1 MRKEIGSEFWNTRYN
16 EFILKNNLE
25 YFENLGVDVKYLMS
39 GRTSIDYILNDIDDL
54 KKVAYMPEY
63 CCNSMVQPFIDNGY
77 SIKYYQVDL
86 LNNKYYIDENFNCS
100 LFFGMSYFGY
110 DNSNMDF
117 YIKKFKKRN
126 VIVIE
131 DITHRVFCKK
141 NHCEESDYLIA
152 SLRKWFPI
160 YTGAIAVNKKC
171 DFRTSIDNYTINEEL
186 VKYKKQAMQLKREY
200 INDININCKD
210 IFLNLFNRSNQLIT
224 DYKNKKMDEES
235 LKILQ
240 TMDIEEIRKKRI
252 YNSKIIEENFVN
264 SDDAK
269 LLYNYK
275 KGDCPIFV
283 PIILKKRDYIRKK
296 LIDNNIYCPIH
307 WSNFDNFRNNI
318 YANELSLICDQR
330 YDENDMKREVKI
342 ILENI

>member
-1 MRKEIGSEFWNTRYN
+1 MREIGSEFWQVNYQLAKTDN
-16 EFILKNNLE
+16 MNLF
-25 YFENLGVDVKYLMS
+25 YSLGKDVKFLMS
-39 GRTSIDYILNDIDDL
+39 GRTAIDYIIQNIEDT
-54 KKVAYMPEY
+54 KKIVYMPEY
-63 CCNSMVQPFIDNGY
+63 CCNSMVQPFFDNGY
-77 SIKYYQVDL
+77 SIKYYPVDL
-86 LNNKYYIDENFNCS
+86 INNKYYIDENFNCS

-110 DNSNMDF
+110 DNSNMDG
-117 YIKKFKKRN
+117 YIKKFKERK

-131 DITHRVFCKK
+131 DITHRIFCKK
-141 NHCEESDYLIA
+141 NQCEESDYLIA

-171 DFRTSIDNYTINEEL
+171 DFRESIDNYTINEEL
-186 VKYKKQAMQLKREY
+186 VKYKKQAMQLKQEY
-200 INDININCKD
+200 INDINSNCKE

-240 TMDIEEIRKKRI
+240 TINIEEIIEKRI
-252 YNSKIIEENFVN
+252 FNSKIIEENFVN
-264 SDDAK
+264 CDDAK

-275 KGDCPIFV
+275 NGDCPIFV
-283 PIILKKRDYIRKK
+283 PIILKNRDYIRKK
-296 LIDNNIYCPIH
+296 LIDNNVYCPIH
-307 WSNFDNFRNNI
+307 WPNFNNFKNKM

-330 YDENDMKREVKI
+330 YDEKDMKREVKI

>member
-54 KKVAYMPEY
+54 KKVVYMPEY

-110 DNSNMDF
+110 DDSNMDF

-131 DITHRVFCKK
+131 DITHRVFGKK

-186 VKYKKQAMQLKREY
+186 VKYKKKAMQLKREY
-200 INDININCKD
+200 INDININCKN

-275 KGDCPIFV
+275 NGDCPIFV

-307 WSNFDNFRNNI
+307 WSNFNNFRNNI